1 MRTRKANINSREFL
15 ALESFFWSPR
25 VLLCGSSGADVTAES
40 ASSWTTR
47 PQGDTHI
54 HTHTHDSNHHELT
67 QKPTTRTQVSRRQ
80 TPVSKPRY
88 ITRSQRNALHP
99 RRQTK
104 FPPTTHKT
112 HAIKRATN
120 TRTTDEQP
128 DQPTLEARRCTAPGR
143 HRQTI
148 CNEPKLIATTSP
160 DTLTDATASPPA
172 NTIHHDT
179 PVQNARIL
187 SPVPFRVGQPSPR

>member
-104 FPPTTHKT
+104 FPPTTQKHTRLSARQTPAPRTNNLISPHWK
-112 HAIKRATN
+112 HAGAPLQVGTDRPVVTN
-120 TRTTDEQP
+120 LNRSRPRLRT
-128 DQPTLEARRCTAPGR
+128 
-143 HRQTI
+143 HRQTQRRHHQ
-148 CNEPKLIATTSP
+148 PTPYT
-160 DTLTDATASPPA
+160 
-172 NTIHHDT
+172 TIHRSRMHAFCL
-179 PVQNARIL
+179 PYRSV
-187 SPVPFRVGQPSPR
+187 